1 MYRIARTIPTLLG
14 AISFAFGFVNTAHAA
29 AVDDAIP
36 RERVTYSD
44 LNLDDATGAATLYRR
59 IREAAYHVCSSY
71 SADDPFV
78 QILRRSCIAHAI
90 GAAVETVNH
99 PKLTAL
105 HGARTD
111 RRALAASNRAVPS
124 L

>member
-14 AISFAFGFVNTAHAA
+14 AISFALGIVNTAHATS
-29 AVDDAIP
+29 VDDAIP
-36 RERVTYSD
+36 REKVTYSD

-59 IREAAYHVCSSY
+59 IQEAAYHVCSSY
-71 SADDPFV
+71 SADPFV
-78 QILRRSCIAHAI
+78 QMLRRSCIAHAI

-99 PKLTAL
+99 PRLTAL

-111 RRALAASNRAVPS
+111 RRPLAASNRAVPA